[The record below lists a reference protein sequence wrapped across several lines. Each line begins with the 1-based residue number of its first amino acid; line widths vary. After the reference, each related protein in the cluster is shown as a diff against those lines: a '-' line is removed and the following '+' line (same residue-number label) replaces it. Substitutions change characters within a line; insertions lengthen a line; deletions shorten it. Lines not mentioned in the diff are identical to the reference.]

1 MIRTRNAATPQDTQ
15 DHMLGS
21 GALTFSW
28 WAGCTTVNADTP
40 EWAATL
46 TCEDGDGGTK
56 TAVINHEVVLT
67 TARFVM
73 ANVGKTL
80 STPRGGEY
88 PAWSRS
94 LERQCWNL
102 LTEPGEAD
110 LDACVADE
118 LLQLAVL
125 GEVVF
130 G

>member
-1 MIRTRNAATPQDTQ
+1 MKTATPQVTQ

-21 GALTFSW
+21 GALSWSW
-28 WAGCTTVNADTP
+28 WQSATVAGADTP

-46 TCEDGDGGTK
+46 TCEDGNGGTK
-56 TAVINHEVVLT
+56 TMTVNHALVLK
-67 TARFVM
+67 TARYVV

-80 STPRGGEY
+80 RTPRGSEY
-88 PAWSRS
+88 PAWSRQ
-94 LERQCWNL
+94 LERECWNL
-102 LTEPGEAD
+102 LTDPDDSD

-118 LLQLAVL
+118 LLQLAMF